1 MYIYSL
7 FKGVWR
13 ITPRSNKMEE
23 QTMKAN
29 IFIREGRAA
38 VLKTASSPQGQ
49 QSNTAAIEAKTE
61 KYYSM
66 SKIVDEDLGVYEK
79 IEGFIVPMKEAMV
92 EIEDALKNEDFFTG
106 VSAKG
111 AYIGITVEY
120 DPQDLHKIGKKY
132 ILKKLIGH
140 YALE

>member
-1 MYIYSL
+1 
-7 FKGVWR
+7 
-13 ITPRSNKMEE
+13 
-23 QTMKAN
+23 MKAN

-49 QSNTAAIEAKTE
+49 HMNTAPVEVKTE
-61 KYYSM
+61 RYYSM
-66 SKIVDEDLGVYEK
+66 SNIVDEDLGVYEK
-79 IEGFIVPMKEAMV
+79 IEGFVVPMKEAMI
-92 EIEDALKNEDFFTG
+92 EIESALENEDYFTG

-120 DPQDLHKIGKKY
+120 NPEDLRKIGKKY
-132 ILKKLIGH
+132 ILKKLVGH